1 MPVEINAGDNFAALQ
16 MRYFLSWLS
25 HSSILHAVCSVFCK
39 GRYQTIMKRTL
50 YILSFL
56 LLLIG
61 FSSVAAA
68 QDRNKML
75 SVAEM
80 HEDIDSLY
88 SWLLQVHPKPDMV
101 LKTAQ
106 WQCIIDSLKQTMNRP
121 VSKAT
126 FFFALSDL
134 NKYLDLHSQIY
145 GSKKMRK
152 QFGEKTFDLPHF
164 CEDKGDVLLSMDS
177 QFYRLSAVQVCI
189 PEITGTRTTL
199 ATPQQIEQE
208 FLQNDNLVEPSKN
221 HNFRDALMSYLLRRT
236 YVDTIVL
243 LCQPIEQ
250 GGEQW
255 PRTPIIPVKSSEQ
268 NSAPRHVSHD
278 SIFLTL
284 IPREVDK
291 KQQKKTK
298 LGRELHLVCDSTR
311 HVALLEINTF
321 MPSKNS
327 FVKQLRAYVDSLRYN
342 GIDTLFVDITRNRGG
357 LVALE
362 GRAAAMFVLGSNPS
376 CNLIYKQSRLLM
388 KNRMGV
394 DLSYGDAKQGDYY
407 EKPER
412 MSSDNSNA
420 ATYQGKIYVVQS
432 RHSYSAATLF
442 ATHMQEYAHATIVG
456 EENQVK
462 AMFANPLWLT
472 LPNSKFNFIC
482 SSVMIRPVGRNKTS
496 GVLPDIPFSMYNT
509 DEELSIPQL
518 LEVVE
523 ESEKQE

>member
-1 MPVEINAGDNFAALQ
+1 
-16 MRYFLSWLS
+16 
-25 HSSILHAVCSVFCK
+25 
-39 GRYQTIMKRTL
+39 
-50 YILSFL
+50 
-56 LLLIG
+56 
-61 FSSVAAA
+61 
-68 QDRNKML
+68 
-75 SVAEM
+75 
-80 HEDIDSLY
+80 
-88 SWLLQVHPKPDMV
+88 
-101 LKTAQ
+101 
-106 WQCIIDSLKQTMNRP
+106 
-121 VSKAT
+121 
-126 FFFALSDL
+126 
-134 NKYLDLHSQIY
+134 
-145 GSKKMRK
+145 
-152 QFGEKTFDLPHF
+152 
-164 CEDKGDVLLSMDS
+164 
-177 QFYRLSAVQVCI
+177 
-189 PEITGTRTTL
+189 
-199 ATPQQIEQE
+199 
-208 FLQNDNLVEPSKN
+208 
-221 HNFRDALMSYLLRRT
+221 
-236 YVDTIVL
+236 
-243 LCQPIEQ
+243 
-250 GGEQW
+250 
-255 PRTPIIPVKSSEQ
+255 
-268 NSAPRHVSHD
+268 
-278 SIFLTL
+278 
-284 IPREVDK
+284 
-291 KQQKKTK
+291 
-298 LGRELHLVCDSTR
+298 
-311 HVALLEINTF
+311 